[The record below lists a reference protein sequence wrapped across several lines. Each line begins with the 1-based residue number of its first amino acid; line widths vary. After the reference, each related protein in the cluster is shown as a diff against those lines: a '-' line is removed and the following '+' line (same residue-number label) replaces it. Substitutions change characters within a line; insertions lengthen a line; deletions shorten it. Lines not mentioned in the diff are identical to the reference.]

1 MDTHVKTPFAV
12 FTQPQLLVVP
22 LFQRPYVW
30 DEENQWAPL
39 WQDIRR
45 LAEYQL
51 AHPGTAPTH
60 FLGAIVIQA
69 MDISPGALQSWAIID
84 GQQRL
89 TTLQLLLDA
98 TAAVLDVAE
107 LDQMQ
112 EQLQWLTHNASAFV
126 SDGAVTLKL
135 RHTNRDRA
143 AFDEVM
149 LADPPVDYSE
159 LAHRNSLVARAHAYF
174 FEQVQGWLDRDDD
187 LDDAAEVAPVEVE
200 RRARTLVGVLTQC
213 LQLVVID
220 LKADENSQEI
230 FETLNARGTPLTAAD
245 LIKNFVFQRL
255 AAEGVDTEA
264 AYKSLWPFD
273 DSFWESEVSVGRVS
287 VSRSSLFLN
296 QWLGSR
302 TGEEVSPKSTFTR
315 FKYFVEHESSAS
327 MADLLGDVKQQS
339 ELYRGWSEAAVN
351 PHADLGVVEL
361 HVYRTDA
368 ADTQVLKPW
377 LLWLTRPQTPFST
390 GTIDRA
396 VRIAESWLIRRLLL
410 RLPSADHGRVV
421 ADLIRVHSDAQDE
434 DLCSRVE
441 AYLARLHSEST
452 YWPGDDELRRTL
464 AVENVFRRFKRGRL
478 RMVLEA
484 IEDSYRGYVD
494 GRRSKTGTRAPRTGY
509 PIEHLLP
516 QKWRQ
521 HWPVTD
527 IAAEVERDAHVHRL
541 GNLTL
546 ITSSLN
552 SSVSNGPWL
561 GPDGKWAGLNA
572 HDVMLM
578 NRRVRDLSVHGWTEE
593 LIDQRTHEM
602 IDAVAATWPVPEG
615 HEGGVA
621 QRSVASAGDNASLK
635 DLVARGLLTPGTQLR
650 TRAGKW
656 GGVQCVVQDDGAL
669 LLDGQRYTS
678 PSGAGRK
685 VRGRATNGW
694 FFWLLPDGR
703 RLNDLRAGQGASSA
717 VD

>member
-39 WQDIRR
+39 WQDLRR
-45 LAEYQL
+45 LADFRL
-51 AHPGTAPTH
+51 THPGATPTH

-98 TAAVLDVAE
+98 TAAVLDVAG
-107 LDQMQ
+107 LDQLQ

-126 SDGAVTLKL
+126 QGGDVTLKL
-135 RHTNRDRA
+135 RHTNRDRQ

-149 LADPPVDYSE
+149 LADPPVEYASLQHSSSL
-159 LAHRNSLVARAHAYF
+159 LARGHAYF
-174 FEQVQGWLDRDDD
+174 SEQVRAWLDGDEDVSD
-187 LDDAAEVAPVEVE
+187 QAQLEL
-200 RRARTLVGVLTQC
+200 RARVLVGVLTQS

-264 AYKSLWPFD
+264 AYAGLWPFD
-273 DSFWESEVSVGRVS
+273 DPFWEADVSVGRVS

-315 FKYFVEHESSAS
+315 FKYYVEHEAGRP
-327 MADLLGDVKQQS
+327 MAELLGDVKQQS
-339 ELYRGWSEAAVN
+339 SLYRRWSDDAAQ
-351 PHADLGVVEL
+351 PHADLGVVAL

-377 LLWLTRPQTPFST
+377 LLWLTRPGTPFSAAT
-390 GTIDRA
+390 VDRA
-396 VRIAESWLIRRLLL
+396 VGIAESWLVRRLLL
-410 RLPSADHGRVV
+410 RLASADHGRVV
-421 ADLIRVHSDAQDE
+421 ADLIRVHSDAGDD
-434 DLCSRVE
+434 DLCGRVE
-441 AYLARLHSEST
+441 SYLARLHSEST
-452 YWPGDDELRRTL
+452 YWPGDGELRRALST
-464 AVENVFRRFKRGRL
+464 ENVYRRFKRGRL

-484 IEDSYRGYVD
+484 VEDSLRGYTD
-494 GRRSKTGTRAPRTGY
+494 GRPSKTGSRVPRTGY

-521 HWPVTD
+521 HWPVED
-527 IAAEVERDAHVHRL
+527 VAAEVERDGRVHRL

-546 ITSSLN
+546 VTTSLN
-552 SSVSNGPWL
+552 SSVSNGGWL
-561 GPDGKWAGLNA
+561 GPDGKRAALHA

-578 NRRVRDLSVHGWTEE
+578 NRRVRDVSADGWTED
-593 LIDQRTHEM
+593 LIDRRTEEM
-602 IDAVAATWPVPEG
+602 IDAIVSTWPVPDG
-615 HEGGVA
+615 HEGAVA
-621 QRSVASAGDNASLK
+621 VHATATAADNASLK

-650 TRAGKW
+650 TRAGQW
-656 GGVQCVVQDDGAL
+656 GGVQCVVLDDGDL
-669 LLDGQRYTS
+669 LLDGKRFAS
-678 PSGAGRK
+678 PSGAGRH

-703 RLNDLRAGQGASSA
+703 RLNDLRTAAA
-717 VD
+717 T